1 VAGFIQRVPH
11 ARGCYQS
18 RSDRD
23 KGLSGQREN
32 QRVLCRGFNRFSNR
46 MQRRSIVTIAVSSL
60 VLFVLHMVADSV
72 TGGSTANATNG
83 CTSPRM
89 PDRATY

>member
-1 VAGFIQRVPH
+1 M
-11 ARGCYQS
+11 S
-18 RSDRD
+18 
-23 KGLSGQREN
+23 SGSI
-32 QRVLCRGFNRFSNR
+32 VSSR

-60 VLFVLHMVADSV
+60 ILFVLHMVTDSV

-89 PDRATY
+89 SDRATY